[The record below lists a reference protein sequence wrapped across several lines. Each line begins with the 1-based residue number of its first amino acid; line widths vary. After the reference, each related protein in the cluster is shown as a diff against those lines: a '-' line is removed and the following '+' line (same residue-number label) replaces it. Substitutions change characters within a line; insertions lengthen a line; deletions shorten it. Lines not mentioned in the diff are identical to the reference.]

1 MSTSDFLDSL
11 KNSGKYDVGRYDSS
25 RPSYVGRYED
35 GGRYVSVDGHQYYS
49 DNDVILNYHP
59 RTEGQRMSTAA
70 HEAGHMLAYMVAIAM
85 ETDFHEF
92 VKECA
97 NRISMVR
104 VKNYADDTNC
114 GGFIHC
120 NREYKSSHPDAYKR
134 MLCGGAIGEWCEEL
148 ERTDNQDIDVSLGY
162 FTYAAKGYYNVEQM
176 KSLYKSC
183 GAETD
188 SEHLIDLCTSTGTT
202 IQEETLKTLRLFRH
216 KAFIATWKV
225 LYLKLFNQ
233 SKFTNL
239 DVLCFAQEYRD
250 IIYSIREDEEAKEKE
265 RKKLEYIRNN
275 SWVKRVWHRI
285 CRYVIR
291 DNTNKKDTDI

>member
-49 DNDVILNYHP
+49 DNDIILKYHP

-114 GGFIHC
+114 GGFINC

-134 MLCGGAIGEWCEEL
+134 MLCGGAIGEWCEVPSAEVEWTKEL
-148 ERTDNQDIDVSLGY
+148 VLSPEEAISEASKVMTIRQGDLIYIQKKC
-162 FTYAAKGYYNVEQM
+162 APRRVE
-176 KSLYKSC
+176 K
-183 GAETD
+183 E
-188 SEHLIDLCTSTGTT
+188 
-202 IQEETLKTLRLFRH
+202 
-216 KAFIATWKV
+216 
-225 LYLKLFNQ
+225 
-233 SKFTNL
+233 
-239 DVLCFAQEYRD
+239 D
-250 IIYSIREDEEAKEKE
+250 IIRKEIDGEE
-265 RKKLEYIRNN
+265 KLYCKI
-275 SWVKRVWHRI
+275 K
-285 CRYVIR
+285 
-291 DNTNKKDTDI
+291 